1 LLIILF
7 VTVSFVAYRFSVG
20 FGAKASPANEVSDL
34 KVTVTFLAILQN
46 IVSVGGSGF
55 SLVATTQPAILDSP
69 YRFESFIF
77 FSLS

>member
-1 LLIILF
+1 L
-7 VTVSFVAYRFSVG
+7 SFRCVYRFSR

-46 IVSVGGSGF
+46 IVSVGGF
-55 SLVATTQPAILDSP
+55 SLVATTQPAILDSEP
-69 YRFESFIF
+69 IALNLFYF

>member
-1 LLIILF
+1 
-7 VTVSFVAYRFSVG
+7 
-20 FGAKASPANEVSDL
+20 VSDL

-69 YRFESFIF
+69 EPIALNLYF